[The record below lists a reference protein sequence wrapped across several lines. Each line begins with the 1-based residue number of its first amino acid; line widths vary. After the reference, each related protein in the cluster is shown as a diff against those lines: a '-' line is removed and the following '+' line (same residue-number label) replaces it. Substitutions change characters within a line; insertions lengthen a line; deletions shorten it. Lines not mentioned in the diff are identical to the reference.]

1 MVLLARLPQWI
12 VLEDRNESQSYQL
25 SARERGVVLVRMY
38 FIYTPAYWKTQG
50 PPVQKYTTV
59 GRLKQLTERRQ
70 AMTRCPMTD
79 VRGHREAC
87 KKHHTTDYTLATKE
101 RKLARLISYPCAP
114 VR

>member
-1 MVLLARLPQWI
+1 VKVELLATRGVDYAWCSSLAYLNRWI

-50 PPVQKYTTV
+50 APVQKYTTV

-70 AMTRCPMTD
+70 AMTD
-79 VRGHREAC
+79 VRGPVNGSMQEAP
-87 KKHHTTDYTLATKE
+87 HYRLHT
-101 RKLARLISYPCAP
+101 CH
-114 VR
+114 

>member
-1 MVLLARLPQWI
+1 MVLLARLSQWF

-50 PPVQKYTTV
+50 APVQKYTTV

-70 AMTRCPMTD
+70 AMTD
-79 VRGHREAC
+79 AFADREAC

>member
-1 MVLLARLPQWI
+1 MVLLARLSQWI

-50 PPVQKYTTV
+50 APVQKYTTV

-70 AMTRCPMTD
+70 AMTD
-79 VRGHREAC
+79 VRGPGSMQEAP
-87 KKHHTTDYTLATKE
+87 HYRLHT
-101 RKLARLISYPCAP
+101 CH
-114 VR
+114 